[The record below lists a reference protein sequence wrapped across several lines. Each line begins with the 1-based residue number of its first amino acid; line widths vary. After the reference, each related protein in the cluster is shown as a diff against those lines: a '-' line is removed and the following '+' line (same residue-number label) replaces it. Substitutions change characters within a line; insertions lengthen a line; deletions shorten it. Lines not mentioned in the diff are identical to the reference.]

1 MEGIEG
7 IEGIAGRDWGRELK
21 RSVVRR
27 FKAEKESIFGAV
39 DEQVGEADI
48 LIQERWWGAFTDNND
63 VNASAE
69 AKKETQ

>member
-39 DEQVGEADI
+39 DGQVWGQI

>member
-7 IEGIAGRDWGRELK
+7 IEGIVGRDWGRELK

-39 DEQVGEADI
+39 DEQVGG
-48 LIQERWWGAFTDNND
+48 RR
-63 VNASAE
+63 S
-69 AKKETQ
+69 